1 MVAQP
6 PTLLRSNKFFH
17 STCVVF
23 VICHWFL
30 QLLLSS
36 WTHAIMG
43 VADADTTAL
52 AEHTLTMRS
61 LHLHSIS
68 NTFNG
73 LFGSAMLMDWVQFC
87 LCKKGKQFGANLS
100 FELGSI
106 INCLSE

>member
-1 MVAQP
+1 MCGLCDLPLV
-6 PTLLRSNKFFH
+6 
-17 STCVVF
+17 STIALVF
-23 VICHWFL
+23 MDPRHHGGGGRRYYCISRTYIDH
-30 QLLLSS
+30 
-36 WTHAIMG
+36 
-43 VADADTTAL
+43 
-52 AEHTLTMRS
+52 EKS